1 MAKIAE
7 YVAPKTD
14 LRPSNEGFAAFETAG
29 RRVGSMYREAAQDQM
44 TGAKLAGEMA
54 FKDIEFPYLLQSLQ
68 SKGTASGGVSFK
80 AVGGGSGSKD
90 AFGAPRKMPNLSSE
104 NESAQKDLGI
114 SSPDHA
120 ATPSELAAQR
130 PLQAFSGALGKL
142 IDVGG
147 AGGTYGNGDYGGGGS
162 ETVSTPASP
171 NNYEWDSDYVSPT
184 ASPWVGT
191 APTYDYSGGNFGG
204 EIGG

>member
-54 FKDIEFPYLLQSLQ
+54 FKDIEFPYLLQSLNP
-68 SKGTASGGVSFK
+68 TPAASGGVNFK
-80 AVGGGSGSKD
+80 AVGGSGGKSGG
-90 AFGAPRKMPNLSSE
+90 FGAPGKMPNLSAA
-104 NESAQKDLGI
+104 NEAAQKELGI
-114 SSPDHA
+114 SSSDRA

-130 PLQAFSGALGKL
+130 PLQALSGALGKL
-142 IDVGG
+142 IDVAGG
-147 AGGTYGNGDYGGGGS
+147 GGTYANGNYGGGGS
-162 ETVSTPASP
+162 ETVSTPAST
-171 NNYEWDSDYVSPT
+171 NTYEWDSDYVSPT
-184 ASPWVGT
+184 ASPWVG
-191 APTYDYSGGNFGG
+191 DNSGSAIDFTQGVAQ
-204 EIGG
+204 